1 MGGWV
6 GCLGGGGR
14 GLGCVVRLGAGTLCW
29 WGCEQ
34 VVEES
39 RKTEIQN
46 FRAWKSTE
54 VYPVASTKRRSG
66 SKAVARQQ
74 G

>member
-6 GCLGGGGR
+6 GCLGGGGAR
-14 GLGCVVRLGAGTLCW
+14 IGVCSASSAGTLCW

-46 FRAWKSTE
+46 FRAWKSTK
-54 VYPVASTKRRSG
+54 VYLVASTKRRSG